1 MHLIIDQLLRRNL
14 KILLKVGKKMM
25 SIRRPEEIFWSFKI
39 IIIMKIYKIFLF
51 CFLFSF
57 SIQAQVKS
65 GVALYNLEL
74 SFTSNENTKQN
85 NPADTSMLARMIKKS
100 ESELGEVKGVLK
112 FNSQKSYFTKEVPMG
127 IDNSPALTISLALL
141 GLSSEGYY
149 SSITENERLRV
160 AEKFGKRYL
169 IEDDLL
175 KKKNW
180 DVTKETKKIGKYTA
194 YKATRTKVVENSKG
208 RFESQVIAWFAPEI
222 PYSFGPIGYGGL
234 PGLILQLE
242 INSNFPSKYTIES
255 IDFSEEEIEIKMP
268 EGQRITSDEI
278 DKMAGKAMGN
288 YRNP

>member
-1 MHLIIDQLLRRNL
+1 
-14 KILLKVGKKMM
+14 
-25 SIRRPEEIFWSFKI
+25 
-39 IIIMKIYKIFLF
+39 MKIYKIFLF

-65 GVALYNLEL
+65 GVALYGLEL
-74 SFTSNENTKQN
+74 SFTPNENAKQN
-85 NPADTSMLARMIKKS
+85 SPSGTSMIARMIKKS

-127 IDNSPALTISLALL
+127 IDNSHALKISLIVL
-141 GLSSEGYY
+141 GLNNEGYY
-149 SSITENERLRV
+149 SSITENERLKV
-160 AEKFGKRYL
+160 DEEFGKRYL

-175 KKKNW
+175 KKW
-180 DVTKETKKIGKYTA
+180 DITKETKKIGKYTV

-234 PGLILQLE
+234 PGLIIQLE
-242 INSNFPSKYTIES
+242 DNSHYPSKYTIES

-278 DKMAGKAMGN
+278 DKMATKAMGN